1 MTQPPERTDVDRLI
15 EALDA
20 MPRLSR
26 IAFLL
31 HARRGL
37 SVDRIAR
44 RLGISRR
51 RLRRVF
57 VKAIEQIDRACRDRP
72 D

>member
-1 MTQPPERTDVDRLI
+1 MTANPKRTDVDRLI

-31 HARRGL
+31 HARRGH
-37 SVDRIAR
+37 SFDRIAR
-44 RLGISRR
+44 RLGISRC
-51 RLRRVF
+51 RLRRAF
-57 VKAIEQIDRACRDRP
+57 VKAIEQIDRAWRDHP